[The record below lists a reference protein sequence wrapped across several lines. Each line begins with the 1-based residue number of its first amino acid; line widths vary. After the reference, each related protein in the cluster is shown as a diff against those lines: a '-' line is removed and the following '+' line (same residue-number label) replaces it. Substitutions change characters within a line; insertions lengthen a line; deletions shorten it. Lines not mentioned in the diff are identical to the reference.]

1 MSKVTSPEILKSIA
15 WEISDQLARQDYEAL
30 VMRCAN
36 SRLTAGDLRNAV
48 LDYGCKLEPPPK
60 DAYQN
65 LDAIEIKNKA
75 SPTWSVQIPV
85 WTREEGRSDLTLEL
99 TVSFVKNLSSIE
111 LEELH
116 VL

>member
-1 MSKVTSPEILKSIA
+1 MSKGMSPEIIELIA

-36 SRLTAGDLRNAV
+36 TRLTASDLRNAV
-48 LDYGCKLEPPPK
+48 LEYGRKLESPPK

-65 LDAIEIKNKA
+65 LDAIEIKNKV

-99 TVSFVKNLSSIE
+99 TVSLVNNLPHIE
-111 LEELH
+111 LDDLH